1 VSPGLTWE
9 NLLTT
14 ACWFISSLHGS
25 RFREIAAAQRPNFRQ
40 RRIVAVTARILLCEI
55 LASPIALRRSVPP
68 CADLAAEAF
77 GLRR

>member
-1 VSPGLTWE
+1 
-9 NLLTT
+9 
-14 ACWFISSLHGS
+14 
-25 RFREIAAAQRPNFRQ
+25 
-40 RRIVAVTARILLCEI
+40 LLCEI